1 MSPPLFENFSMTLEP
16 GKSVAFIG
24 FSGCGKSTLAKLITG
39 LYTPWSGEVLFDG
52 INIADIDR
60 NEFTASVAMV
70 DQDIVLFEGTI
81 ADNIRLWDVTIEDYD
96 IVLAAR
102 DAQIHSDI
110 IARENGYQGML
121 TEGGKN
127 LSGGQRQRIE
137 IARVLAQNPTLIVMD
152 EATSALDNIT
162 QKHVSDSLEKMGC
175 TRIVIAHR
183 LSTIQNCDRILVMD
197 RGQIVG
203 D

>member
-81 ADNIRLWDVTIEDYD
+81 ADNIRLWDETIEDYD

-121 TEGGKN
+121 TEGGKEPLRRPAAADRN
-127 LSGGQRQRIE
+127 RPGAGPESDPDRYGRSHQR
-137 IARVLAQNPTLIVMD
+137 
-152 EATSALDNIT
+152 LDNIT

>member
-152 EATSALDNIT
+152 EATSAWIISPRSMCLIRW
-162 QKHVSDSLEKMGC
+162 KRWGAPAS
-175 TRIVIAHR
+175 
-183 LSTIQNCDRILVMD
+183 
-197 RGQIVG
+197 
-203 D
+203 